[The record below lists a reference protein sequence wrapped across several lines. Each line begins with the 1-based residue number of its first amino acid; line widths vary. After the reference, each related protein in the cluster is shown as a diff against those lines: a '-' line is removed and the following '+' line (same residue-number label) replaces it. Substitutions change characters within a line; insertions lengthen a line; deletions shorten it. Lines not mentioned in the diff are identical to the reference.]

1 MFTAIRRNI
10 QHQFTAT
17 RFPRLIYQHTCQRA
31 SLYSELHAH
40 REFIDTSSTVRLKM
54 DSEDEDLRAAI
65 AASLGDAPS
74 PVQRAN
80 NQNKSVVD
88 LTGDSD
94 EDVVPIYPKSK
105 SVISSE
111 ASREASVVDIADDG
125 DEDLKRAIALS
136 LQESGAH
143 VPSSKPE
150 PTSAPAPDQSQTKDQ
165 LEPKSTGGGFLG
177 LDRKKMEEER
187 LARLGKR
194 KPEETSQSDQHELKR
209 ARTEP
214 RQSASSIQAK
224 SGPPSSVPF
233 IQFPAGVVK
242 KTFAIGKPRTDD
254 DIRLDEVLQSSDLE
268 LAVLSS
274 FMWDMDWLF
283 GKVNLKKSR
292 FILVMQ
298 AKDDATVS

>member
-1 MFTAIRRNI
+1 
-10 QHQFTAT
+10 
-17 RFPRLIYQHTCQRA
+17 
-31 SLYSELHAH
+31 
-40 REFIDTSSTVRLKM
+40 M
-54 DSEDEDLRAAI
+54 DSEDEDLRVAI

-74 PVQRAN
+74 PAQRAN

-94 EDVVPIYPKSK
+94 EDVVPIHPKSK
-105 SVISSE
+105 SVIGSE
-111 ASREASVVDIADDG
+111 ASREASIVDIADDG

-136 LQESGAH
+136 LQESGAQE
-143 VPSSKPE
+143 PSSKPE
-150 PTSAPAPDQSQTKDQ
+150 STSAPSSDQAQTKNQ
-165 LEPKSTGGGFLG
+165 PEPKTTGDSFLG

-194 KPEETSQSDQHELKR
+194 KAEDAPPSDQRELKQT
-209 ARTEP
+209 RTEP
-214 RQSASSIQAK
+214 RQSASSVQAK
-224 SGPPSSVPF
+224 SGPPSSVPY

>member
-1 MFTAIRRNI
+1 MFTAIRRDI

-17 RFPRLIYQHTCQRA
+17 RFPPLVYQHKYQRP
-31 SLYSELHAH
+31 SLCFEFHAH
-40 REFIDTSSTVRLKM
+40 QNFIDTRSTTRLDM

-74 PVQRAN
+74 PAQKAN
-80 NQNKSVVD
+80 NQHKSVVD
-88 LTGDSD
+88 LTCDSD
-94 EDVVPIYPKSK
+94 EDVEPIYPKSK

-111 ASREASVVDIADDG
+111 ASREASVVDIADDD

-136 LQESGAH
+136 LQESGAQE
-143 VPSSKPE
+143 PSPKSK
-150 PTSAPAPDQSQTKDQ
+150 PTSAPASDQSQTKDQ
-165 LEPKSTGGGFLG
+165 FEPKTTRESFLG

-194 KPEETSQSDQHELKR
+194 KAEETPPSDQREMKQ

-242 KTFAIGKPRTDD
+242 KTFAIGKPRMDD
-254 DIRLDEVLQSSDLE
+254 DIRLDEVLQNSDLE

-283 GKVNLKKSR
+283 GKVNIKKSR